1 MNRIAIFLAA
11 LCVLVLSACVT
22 PPRGSAP
29 PSSIMDA
36 APPGFAPSNRVGG
49 GTVESRLAAATRFI
63 ERLETAS
70 DGSIEILSLSRGGA
84 GGAFGAGVLVGLSQ
98 SGTRP
103 KYEIVTGVSTGALIA
118 PFAFLGSEWDAQL
131 ADAYTDQTTDGF
143 LRMRGLGAL
152 FLPGIFRNE
161 PLRQLIERFITP
173 ELQAAVA
180 REDARGRLLLV
191 VTTNLDSG
199 AAIVWDMGAIARRGE
214 TSLPL
219 FRNIL
224 LASASVPAVF
234 PPVMITVEAAG
245 SRFQEMH
252 VDGGVTMPFLLLP
265 DLASLW
271 LEPHPALRGARAFV
285 IVNGRV
291 DAVADETPRNTLSIM
306 ARSFDVNQ
314 MVQTRDAL
322 AVAATFAERNAMDV
336 RFTHVPE
343 DFPFDGALDVD
354 RAVMLALYQR
364 GLALAASGMVWQSV
378 PEYLRQR
385 GE

>member
-1 MNRIAIFLAA
+1 MRSSAIFFAAVSLLA
-11 LCVLVLSACVT
+11 LSACVT
-22 PPRGSAP
+22 PPRGPAP
-29 PSSIMDA
+29 PDSIIGA
-36 APPGFAPSNRVGG
+36 APQGFTSAIRFGS
-49 GTVESRLAAATRFI
+49 GTAESRLAAATQLI
-63 ERLETAS
+63 ARLETAS
-70 DGSIEILSLSRGGA
+70 DGSIESLSLSGGGA
-84 GGAFGAGVLVGLSQ
+84 GGAFGAGVLVGLSRA
-98 SGTRP
+98 GTRP
-103 KYEIVTGVSTGALIA
+103 NYEIVTGVSTGALIA

-143 LRMRGLGAL
+143 LRTRGLGAL
-152 FLPGIFRNE
+152 FLPGPFRNE
-161 PLRQLIERFITP
+161 PLRQLIDRFITP
-173 ELQAAVA
+173 ELLAAVA

-199 AAIVWDMGAIARRGE
+199 AAIVWDMGAIARSGE
-214 TSLPL
+214 NSLPL
-219 FRNIL
+219 FRDIL

-234 PPVMITVEAAG
+234 PPVMIAVEAAG

-252 VDGGVTMPFLLLP
+252 VDGGVTTPFLLLP

-271 LEPHPALRGARAFV
+271 MEPHAALRGTQAFV

-291 DAVADETPRNTLSIM
+291 DAVAAETPRNTLSIM

-322 AVAATFAERNAMDV
+322 AVAATFAEHNAMALQ
-336 RFTHVPE
+336 FTYVPE

-364 GLALAASGMVWQSV
+364 GLAMAASGMVWQSV